1 MLCIDTSSFIAYLQ
15 GDKGKDVELI
25 DEALSDEI
33 GVLSPVTVTELLSDF
48 QLDPFIKKIVLEL
61 PILPVTEGYWERAGS
76 LRANILQQGYKA
88 RLADTLIAQNCL
100 DHRALLI
107 TRDKDF
113 KIYKE
118 IAGLRLAQA
127 P

>member
-15 GDKGKDVELI
+15 GDKEKDV
-25 DEALSDEI
+25 
-33 GVLSPVTVTELLSDF
+33 
-48 QLDPFIKKIVLEL
+48 
-61 PILPVTEGYWERAGS
+61 EGYWERTGL
-76 LRANILQQGYKA
+76 LRAKILQQGYKA

-100 DHRALLI
+100 DHHALLI

>member
-25 DEALSDEI
+25 DEVLSDEI
-33 GVLSPVTVTELLSDF
+33 GVLSPVSVTELLSDF
-48 QLDPFIKKIVLEL
+48 QLDPFIKKIILEL
-61 PILPVTEGYWERAGS
+61 PTLPVTEGYWERAGS
-76 LRANILQQGYKA
+76 LRAKILQKGHKA

-100 DHRALLI
+100 DHHALLI

-118 IAGLRLAQA
+118 IAGLRLAQV